1 MLTSSGTCNAI
12 LRTKLAS
19 NYICRVSAKEGRRS
33 PGTTKQHFLRLLS
46 NNNQHLE
53 DLRQEHSVHKIFLS
67 SLIWNRLLRHSVAL
81 RRQSLQSSNAF
92 RIASPSF
99 LATSTPRRRSLR
111 SLSTSPSSLVDYD
124 SYDEDTMCNSEETNA
139 LGYPKLQPRSP
150 VPSDIEVSQ
159 QIVREVGLLSLGGL
173 AKQYVSL
180 FSERLVRTIA
190 R

>member
-1 MLTSSGTCNAI
+1 
-12 LRTKLAS
+12 
-19 NYICRVSAKEGRRS
+19 
-33 PGTTKQHFLRLLS
+33 
-46 NNNQHLE
+46 
-53 DLRQEHSVHKIFLS
+53 
-67 SLIWNRLLRHSVAL
+67 
-81 RRQSLQSSNAF
+81 
-92 RIASPSF
+92 
-99 LATSTPRRRSLR
+99 
-111 SLSTSPSSLVDYD
+111 
-124 SYDEDTMCNSEETNA
+124 MCNSEETNA